1 MLKVKAAKGVRV
13 PVENRPHHYI
23 EQEAVEVENTLYYQR
38 RIADGDLIV
47 VKETKSAKETGA
59 NNVKN

>member
-23 EQEAVEVENTLYYQR
+23 EQETVEVENTLYYQR

-47 VKETKSAKETGA
+47 VKETKSAKETGS
-59 NNVKN
+59 K

>member
-1 MLKVKAAKGVRV
+1 AAKGVRV

-47 VKETKSAKETGA
+47 VKETKSAKETGG
-59 NNVKN
+59 K

>member
-1 MLKVKAAKGVRV
+1 MLKVKAAKGVCV

-47 VKETKSAKETGA
+47 VKETKSAKETGG
-59 NNVKN
+59 K

>member
-23 EQEAVEVENTLYYQR
+23 EQETVEVENTLYYQR
-38 RIADGDLIV
+38 RIADGDLSV
-47 VKETKSAKETGA
+47 VKETKAAKETGG
-59 NNVKN
+59 K

>member
-47 VKETKSAKETGA
+47 VKGNESKNSKESGG
-59 NNVKN
+59 K

>member
-23 EQEAVEVENTLYYQR
+23 EQEAVDLNSISLLKCQDISYI
-38 RIADGDLIV
+38 RISLGIKL
-47 VKETKSAKETGA
+47 KHLGS
-59 NNVKN
+59 

>member
-13 PVENRPHHYI
+13 PIENKPHHYI
-23 EQEAVEVENTLYYQR
+23 EDEVVEVENSTYYQR

-47 VKETKSAKETGA
+47 VKEPKSPKEIGS
-59 NNVKN
+59 K